1 LDPPLA
7 NSYANRGTPYRYLG
21 KSRLAVNDF
30 DSALLINPNMTL
42 AYHNRGIAYFIMDL
56 YLMAIDDFNVA
67 MDMSPLVAE
76 PY

>member
-1 LDPPLA
+1 MDPQLA
-7 NSYANRGTPYRYLG
+7 NSYAKCGTAYRHLG
-21 KSRLAVNDF
+21 KFRLAVNDF
-30 DSALLINPNMTL
+30 DSALQINPNMTF

-67 MDMSPLVAE
+67 VDVSPLVAE